1 MACVMNQYCNHLL
14 LFNILTIAITLF
26 FIGFEKSMK
35 PITMPI
41 HPWHLH
47 VKNTIKSLQDEMVK
61 MVLVLDGT
69 KVLNQFDLNFFKV
82 KAW

>member
-1 MACVMNQYCNHLL
+1 
-14 LFNILTIAITLF
+14 
-26 FIGFEKSMK
+26 
-35 PITMPI
+35 
-41 HPWHLH
+41 
-47 VKNTIKSLQDEMVK
+47 MVK